1 MTVHMSQRTAAHRA
15 SDVGRGFLALVGL
28 VVLVVGVPIALVTWV
43 GSPLPAELPSLS
55 EIGDALRDTYIPES
69 FLVKGLSLVVWLVW
83 TELLV
88 SLIVEAIAY
97 VRGRKARDVPL
108 AGGVQRGAARLIAT
122 VALLGALIATR
133 GNSGPAH
140 ERSAPLVPTMQP
152 VSTVVLEDDLARQ
165 DSRDGSGTVAPPA
178 AAPVYEV
185 QRRDTL
191 WDIAERHLGDPFRWQ
206 EIYQL
211 NQGRPQADGTCLT
224 DPDLIY
230 AGWRL
235 DMPADAVG
243 LAPPVAPPA
252 SEVPPPPPAP
262 PTPPAPDGGSSRII
276 DGGMVL
282 IDDGAGHG
290 RVILA
295 GEAVG
300 GAFGGDRAGTPMPD
314 PQSGMMLLPDGPL
327 GVGPVSPEQPVL
339 ASSDGGGDSP
349 DDEVA
354 SPDEPGGLPWRA
366 VDERD

>member
-1 MTVHMSQRTAAHRA
+1 MTVHVSQRPAAHRA

-43 GSPLPAELPSLS
+43 GSPLPAEMPSLS
-55 EIGDALRDTYIPES
+55 EIGDALQDTYIPES
-69 FLVKGLSLVVWLVW
+69 FLVKGLALVVWLVW

-97 VRGRKARDVPL
+97 ARGRKARDVPL

-133 GNSGPAH
+133 GSSGPAH
-140 ERSAPLVPTMQP
+140 ERSAPLVPSLQP

-206 EIYQL
+206 EIYRL

-235 DMPADAVG
+235 EMPGDAVG
-243 LAPPVAPPA
+243 LT
-252 SEVPPPPPAP
+252 PPPAP
-262 PTPPAPDGGSSRII
+262 PPPEAPPPPPPVPPAPDGGSSRII

-290 RVILA
+290 RVVLA
-295 GEAVG
+295 GGAVG
-300 GAFGGDRAGTPMPD
+300 GAVGGGGAGIAQPD
-314 PQSGMMLLPDGPL
+314 PHRGMMLLPDGPA
-327 GVGPVSPEQPVL
+327 GSGPVSPEQPVL
-339 ASSDGGGDSP
+339 ASSDGDDRP

-354 SPDEPGGLPWRA
+354 SPDGPGGIPWRA
-366 VDERD
+366 PDDRD

>member
-1 MTVHMSQRTAAHRA
+1 MTVHMSQRTSAHRA

-69 FLVKGLSLVVWLVW
+69 FLVKGLALVCWLVW

-97 VRGRKARDVPL
+97 ARGRKARDLPL

-140 ERSAPLVPTMQP
+140 DRTAPLVPSLQP
-152 VSTVVLEDDLARQ
+152 VSTVVIGDELGRH
-165 DSRDGSGTVAPPA
+165 DSRDGSGAPAPAA

-206 EIYQL
+206 EIYNL

-235 DMPADAVG
+235 DMPADAMG
-243 LAPPVAPPA
+243 LAPSPAPEAPA
-252 SEVPPPPPAP
+252 TPPPPPPPA
-262 PTPPAPDGGSSRII
+262 PPAPDGGSSRVI

-295 GEAVG
+295 GDAVG
-300 GAFGGDRAGTPMPD
+300 SAAGAGARTAVPD
-314 PQSGMMLLPDGPL
+314 PHSGMMLLPDGPL
-327 GVGPVSPEQPVL
+327 GTGPISPETPVL
-339 ASSDGGGDSP
+339 ASSDGAGDSP

-354 SPDEPGGLPWRA
+354 SHTEGAGGLPWRA
-366 VDERD
+366 PDESD

>member
-1 MTVHMSQRTAAHRA
+1 
-15 SDVGRGFLALVGL
+15 VGRGFLALVG
-28 VVLVVGVPIALVTWV
+28 VVILVVGVPVALVAWV
-43 GSPLPAELPSLS
+43 GSPLPAEMPSLS

-69 FLVKGLSLVVWLVW
+69 FLVKALALVCWLVW

-97 VRGRKARDVPL
+97 ARGRKAQNVPL
-108 AGGVQRGAARLIAT
+108 AGSVQRGAARLIAT

-133 GNSGPAH
+133 GHSGAAH
-140 ERSAPLVPTMQP
+140 DRSAPLVPSLQP
-152 VSTVVLEDDLARQ
+152 VSTVVIGDDLSRQ
-165 DSRDGSGTVAPPA
+165 DSRDGSGTLAPAA

-206 EIYQL
+206 EIYNL

-230 AGWRL
+230 AGWKL
-235 DMPADAVG
+235 DMPADALG
-243 LAPPVAPPA
+243 LAPPPAPPA
-252 SEVPPPPPAP
+252 AETPPAPPPPPAP
-262 PTPPAPDGGSSRII
+262 TVPAPDGGSSRVI

-295 GEAVG
+295 GDAVG
-300 GAFGGDRAGTPMPD
+300 SAVGSGAGTALPD
-314 PQSGMMLLPDGPL
+314 PHSGMMLLPDGPL
-327 GVGPVSPEQPVL
+327 GVGPVSPDQPVL

-354 SPDEPGGLPWRA
+354 SPTEGAGGLPWRTP
-366 VDERD
+366 DERD

>member
-1 MTVHMSQRTAAHRA
+1 MTVHTSQRTAAHRA

-43 GSPLPAELPSLS
+43 GSPLPDEMPSLS

-69 FLVKGLSLVVWLVW
+69 FLVKGLALVVWLVW

-97 VRGRKARDVPL
+97 ARGRKAGDVPL

-140 ERSAPLVPTMQP
+140 ERSAPLVPTLQP

-165 DSRDGSGTVAPPA
+165 DSRDGSGTVAPRA

-191 WDIAERHLGDPFRWQ
+191 WDIAERHLGDAFRWQ
-206 EIYQL
+206 EIYRL

-243 LAPPVAPPA
+243 LAPPAAPPA
-252 SEVPPPPPAP
+252 AEVPPPPPPA
-262 PTPPAPDGGSSRII
+262 PTPPDGGSSRII

-290 RVILA
+290 RVVLA
-295 GEAVG
+295 GDAVG
-300 GAFGGDRAGTPMPD
+300 GAVGGDGAGTPLPD
-314 PQSGMMLLPDGPL
+314 PHSGMMLLPDGPL
-327 GVGPVSPEQPVL
+327 GIGPISPEPPVL

-349 DDEVA
+349 DDEVS
-354 SPDEPGGLPWRA
+354 SPDEPGGLLWRA
-366 VDERD
+366 IDERD

>member
-97 VRGRKARDVPL
+97 ARGRKARDVPL

>member
-1 MTVHMSQRTAAHRA
+1 MTVHVSQRPAAHRA

-43 GSPLPAELPSLS
+43 GSPLPAEMPSLS

-69 FLVKGLSLVVWLVW
+69 FLVKGLALVVWLVW

-97 VRGRKARDVPL
+97 ARGRKARDVPL

-133 GNSGPAH
+133 GSSGPAP
-140 ERSAPLVPTMQP
+140 ERSAPLVPSLQP
-152 VSTVVLEDDLARQ
+152 VTSVVLDDDLARQ
-165 DSRDGSGTVAPPA
+165 DSRDGSGTVAPAA

-206 EIYQL
+206 EIFQL
-211 NQGRPQADGTCLT
+211 NQGRPQADGACLT

-243 LAPPVAPPA
+243 LAPPAAPPA
-252 SEVPPPPPAP
+252 SEAPPPPPPAP
-262 PTPPAPDGGSSRII
+262 PAPDGSSRII

-290 RVILA
+290 RVVLA
-295 GEAVG
+295 GDAVG
-300 GAFGGDRAGTPMPD
+300 GAVGSDRAGTPLPD
-314 PQSGMMLLPDGPL
+314 PHSGMMLLPDGPL

-354 SPDEPGGLPWRA
+354 SPDGPGGLPWRA

>member
-1 MTVHMSQRTAAHRA
+1 MSQRTAARRA
-15 SDVGRGFLALVGL
+15 SDVGRGLLALVGL

-43 GSPLPAELPSLS
+43 GSPLPAEMPSLS
-55 EIGDALRDTYIPES
+55 DITDALRDTYIPES
-69 FLVKGLSLVVWLVW
+69 FLVKTLGLVCWLVW

-97 VRGRKARDVPL
+97 VRGRKAGDVPM

-122 VALLGALIATR
+122 VALLGALVATR

-140 ERSAPLVPTMQP
+140 QHAAPLVPSLQP
-152 VSTVVLEDDLARQ
+152 VTTVMLDDDLARQ
-165 DSRDGSGTVAPPA
+165 DHRVDGGAVAPPV
-178 AAPVYEV
+178 AAPVYDV

-191 WDIAERHLGDPFRWQ
+191 WDIAERHLGDPFRWH
-206 EIYQL
+206 EIYEL

-235 DMPADAVG
+235 DMPGDAVG
-243 LAPPVAPPA
+243 LAPPPAPPA
-252 SEVPPPPPAP
+252 AEVPPPPPP
-262 PTPPAPDGGSSRII
+262 PPLATDGGSSRVI

-295 GEAVG
+295 GDAVG
-300 GAFGGDRAGTPMPD
+300 GAVGGAGTPLPD
-314 PQSGMMLLPDGPL
+314 PHGGMMLLPDGPL
-327 GVGPVSPEQPVL
+327 GVGPISPDQPVL
-339 ASSDGGGDSP
+339 ASSDAGDDGQ

-354 SPDEPGGLPWRA
+354 AQGEGRGGLPWRA
-366 VDERD
+366 PDERD

>member
-28 VVLVVGVPIALVTWV
+28 LILVVGVPVALVTWV
-43 GSPLPAELPSLS
+43 GSPLPAEMPSLS
-55 EIGDALRDTYIPES
+55 DIGDALRDTYIPES
-69 FLVKGLSLVVWLVW
+69 FLVKALALVCWLVW

-97 VRGRKARDVPL
+97 ARGRKARDVPL
-108 AGGVQRGAARLIAT
+108 AGGVQRGAARLVAT

-133 GNSGPAH
+133 GNSGPAP
-140 ERSAPLVPTMQP
+140 ERSAPLVPNLQP
-152 VSTVVLEDDLARQ
+152 VSSVVLDDELARQ
-165 DSRDGSGTVAPPA
+165 DRRVGDGTVAPPA

-191 WDIAERHLGDPFRWQ
+191 WDIAERHLGDPFRWH
-206 EIYQL
+206 EIYEL

-243 LAPPVAPPA
+243 LAPPAAPPA
-252 SEVPPPPPAP
+252 AEVPPPP
-262 PTPPAPDGGSSRII
+262 PPAPDGGSSRVI

-282 IDDGAGHG
+282 IDDGGGHG
-290 RVILA
+290 RVVLA
-295 GEAVG
+295 GGAVG
-300 GAFGGDRAGTPMPD
+300 GAVGGGGPGTAPPN
-314 PQSGMMLLPDGPL
+314 PQDGTMMLLPDGPL
-327 GVGPVSPEQPVL
+327 GTGPSSPERPVL

-354 SPDEPGGLPWRA
+354 AQPEGRGGLPWHA
-366 VDERD
+366 ADERD